1 MAGKGPIILI
11 DDDRDDEE
19 LFREALYELGILNQL
34 IYFRDCIE
42 AFAYLKS
49 TTDNPLIIISDIN
62 LPKQTGIEFKKQI
75 DEDPQLRSKSIPFV
89 FLSTSTEKQH
99 VDTAYKEMTVQ
110 GYFHKPTS
118 FRELKRVIQLM
129 IDYWQTSKHPNTIQ

>member
-1 MAGKGPIILI
+1 VAGNGPIILI
-11 DDDRDDEE
+11 DDDWEDEE
-19 LFREALYELGILNQL
+19 LIREVLHELKIENKL
-34 IYFRDCIE
+34 IYFDNCIK

-89 FLSTSTEKQH
+89 FLSTSKEKQY
-99 VDTAYKEMTVQ
+99 VDAAYKEMTVQ
-110 GYFHKPTS
+110 GYFHKPSS
-118 FRELKRVIQLM
+118 FSELKRVIQLM
-129 IDYWQTSKHPNTIQ
+129 VNYWQTARHPNT